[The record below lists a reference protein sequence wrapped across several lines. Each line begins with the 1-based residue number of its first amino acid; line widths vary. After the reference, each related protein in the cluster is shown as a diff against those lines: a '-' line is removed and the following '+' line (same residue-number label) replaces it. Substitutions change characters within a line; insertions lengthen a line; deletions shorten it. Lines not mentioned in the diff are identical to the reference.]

1 MEQQREHHL
10 AVSLEP
16 LDDFLV
22 IEPGDAESW
31 TRGGLLIPA
40 NAEESCRSG
49 IVTAV
54 GPDAAGIE
62 PGDKVLFPRGA
73 GYEVRIGSG
82 SVKVLRREELIA
94 RIHD

>member
-1 MEQQREHHL
+1 VDPRRAPH
-10 AVSLEP
+10 P
-16 LDDFLV
+16 RD
-22 IEPGDAESW
+22 
-31 TRGGLLIPA
+31 
-40 NAEESCRSG
+40 AEESCRSG